1 MTEENQNIET
11 TPETTAPEPTTT
23 PATEA
28 AAPAEE
34 ATKTAVENATE
45 AAEGAANEAKERGY
59 IYLHMWKI
67 RLRKT
72 VSYNWQKVLRKQ
84 FFRFW
89 FLSL

>member
-1 MTEENQNIET
+1 MSEENQNIDT
-11 TPETTAPEPTTT
+11 TPETTTPEATTT
-23 PATEA
+23 AVTEA
-28 AAPAEE
+28 AASANE
-34 ATKTAVENATE
+34 ATKTAVDNTTE
-45 AAEGAANEAKERGY
+45 AATGAANEAKERGY